1 MFAIFLMEDMNP
13 FYENVTSFPTVIFT
27 FFFVLTMLYWLIAM
41 LGLVDLDVLDFDI
54 PEVDS
59 DLNVEGGLSSADALA
74 GLMLRFGLVGVP
86 VTIIVSIIA
95 IVGWIICYYFVYFL
109 FDYIPEGFL
118 RYLIGIP
125 IFIISLYVAVM
136 ITSVVIK
143 PIRVFFSKVEEQA
156 STSKYVV
163 GQTAVVRT
171 SRVDETFGEALLE
184 DGGAGLILK
193 VRACGE
199 HSFKKGDRVVLLEY
213 IKEQNVYRVVSED
226 EFRGM

>member
-163 GQTAVVRT
+163 GQIAVVRT

-213 IKEQNVYRVVSED
+213 IKEQNVYRVVSEE

>member
-213 IKEQNVYRVVSED
+213 IKEQNVYRVVSEE